1 MNEQGFKSGYMLNL
15 AYQIRQA
22 NKRYKTKD
30 PLKRPAILFI
40 TQENLVSETVDR
52 LFSLAVAKDTKDRLK
67 NYKVQDAIK
76 LLKTK
81 GRMKL
86 TKENNIDIIIM
97 YKPAGTIDTS
107 DVLAEI
113 ENLEEEGVEV
123 VALFHDYIK
132 KIRSINPN
140 KDLRLEM
147 QNIVQEFKVIAVDKQ
162 IPVFLANQLNRDA
175 RKTIDAALEC
185 KKTDLARFLGSSN
198 VSESWGVIEE
208 SDCVML
214 INKERMVSTGQL
226 FLSIK
231 RLKIRYGSDDS
242 IDYFNHPF
250 LPNEFGLVEDVQLE
264 KSVSIKSLTETLI
277 GEHDEDEIEF
287 GKRGEAGGKKRKE
300 KGKKEEKQRLSLQE
314 IESVFSS
321 AA

>member
-140 KDLRLEM
+140 KDVRIEL

-214 INKERMVSTGQL
+214 INKERMVSPGQL
-226 FLSIK
+226 FLSI
-231 RLKIRYGSDDS
+231 
-242 IDYFNHPF
+242 
-250 LPNEFGLVEDVQLE
+250 
-264 KSVSIKSLTETLI
+264 
-277 GEHDEDEIEF
+277 
-287 GKRGEAGGKKRKE
+287 
-300 KGKKEEKQRLSLQE
+300 
-314 IESVFSS
+314 
-321 AA
+321 